1 MQIFRLCTPKQFE
14 TISRL
19 FVDIVRRHH
28 RCVLFAPAP
37 ARVLPAEGRVF
48 GVLGRL
54 YQPDVLDGCAEYVQL
69 FNSPLPAGPGTK
81 RALSYLYRRPLPG
94 TAPAAPS

>member
-1 MQIFRLCTPKQFE
+1 M
-14 TISRL
+14 
-19 FVDIVRRHH
+19 
-28 RCVLFAPAP
+28 LFAPAP

-69 FNSPLPAGPGTK
+69 FNSPLPAGPGTE